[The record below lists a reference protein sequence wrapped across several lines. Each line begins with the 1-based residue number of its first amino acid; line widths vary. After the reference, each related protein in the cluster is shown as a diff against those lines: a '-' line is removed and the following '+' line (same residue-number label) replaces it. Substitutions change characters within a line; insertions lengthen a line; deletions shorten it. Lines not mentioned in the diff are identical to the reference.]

1 MRVWRWIVLS
11 ACLMTAGCFPH
22 ETESIGAIDPAA
34 SIPAIQEAA
43 RKRDQSAVPAL
54 IKQLSSDDP
63 AVRFYAIEALKKI
76 TGQTMD
82 YHYYDDADERKPA
95 IERWEKWM
103 TENKHGDTETRGR
116 GD

>member
-11 ACLMTAGCFPH
+11 AWLMMTGCFPR
-22 ETESIGAIDPAA
+22 ESQSIGATDPSA

-43 RKRDQSAVPAL
+43 RKKDRSAVPAL

-82 YHYYDDADERKPA
+82 YHYYEDAEERKEA
-95 IERWEKWM
+95 VRRWDKWLQ
-103 TENKHGDTETRGR
+103 R
-116 GD
+116 